1 MATELLDLITSD
13 SAAAGRLV
21 RGIERAVALSFASNP
36 MRHKTRDEVRR
47 RGQICID
54 MARDVRK
61 DKALNWTIER
71 ICDEMPRALRCK
83 LNGAKWEPSTRRF
96 WTPEDD
102 GSPRVFVPD
111 ETINLS

>member
-1 MATELLDLITSD
+1 MATELLDLVVTND
-13 SAAAGRLV
+13 GAAGRLV
-21 RGIERAVALSFASNP
+21 RGIERAVAMSFESHP

-47 RGQICID
+47 RGAICIE
-54 MARDVRK
+54 MARNVRK

-71 ICDEMPRALRCK
+71 ICDEMPRALRCE
-83 LNGAKWEPSTRRF
+83 LNGTKWEPSTRRF

-111 ETINLS
+111 DTINLS